1 MVPGH
6 ILRCIERLKTNEA
19 LRFDELYDCT
29 SPVAAWVVAPGDL
42 SAPHSGALMES
53 LPRVALGVDKPPNK
67 LGES

>member
-29 SPVAAWVVAPGDL
+29 SPVACVVVALADL
-42 SAPHSGALMES
+42 SAPHSGARMES
-53 LPRVALGVDKPPNK
+53 YAGGP
-67 LGES
+67 